1 MLEGPFHYVDAMTDD
16 QTPNQLDDETIARL
30 RDGSSTAADEIVK
43 REAWLAVAREYGDSN
58 RAAVLEAQLE
68 QLRRG

>member
-1 MLEGPFHYVDAMTDD
+1 MTDD
-16 QTPNQLDDETIARL
+16 QIPNQLDDETIARL
-30 RDGSSTAADEIVK
+30 RDGSSTAADEIAK
-43 REAWLAVAREYGDSN
+43 RESWLAVARDYGDSN